1 MKEIVRVLFTGGGT
15 GGHFF
20 PIIAVARELRR
31 VAEEEQIINLEF
43 FYAGPDDFG
52 EENLEK
58 EDIFPIRII
67 SGKRR
72 RYASWQNFFD
82 IFKIGIGIL
91 QAFWKLFV
99 ITPDVIFSKGGY
111 GSIPILFVARL
122 YLIPVIIHESDAM
135 PGAVN
140 AWAAKFAK
148 RIAISF
154 STSAK
159 YFPDHKIALTGNP
172 IRKKLIGGNKK
183 DAKENLGIILDTI
196 PVIFFI
202 GGSQGAQK
210 INEAVIEKLPDYIV
224 RYEVLHQT
232 GKNNFEDTTLQTHSV
247 LENIEN
253 KDRYH
258 PIAFFDEQ
266 TLHDAYAACDLV
278 VARAG
283 SGMIFEI
290 ASVGKPAILIP
301 LKNSA
306 QNHQRENAYAYAKN
320 GAALVIE
327 EDNLT
332 PYLLFTEITTL
343 LKNKK
348 SLAEMA
354 QAAEKF
360 SRLDAAETIAREII
374 KLGLH

>member
-1 MKEIVRVLFTGGGT
+1 MRVLFTGGGT

-20 PIIAVARELRR
+20 PIIAVVRELRR
-31 VAEEEQIINLEF
+31 IAEEERILDLEF
-43 FYAGPDDFG
+43 YYAGPDDFG
-52 EENLEK
+52 EEDLEK
-58 EDIFPIRII
+58 EDIFPIRIV

-82 IFKIGIGIL
+82 LFKIGIGIL

-99 ITPDVIFSKGGY
+99 VLPDVIFSKGGY
-111 GSIPILFVARL
+111 GSIPILFVARI
-122 YLIPVIIHESDAM
+122 YQIPIIIHESDAV

-148 RIAISF
+148 RIAVSF
-154 STSAK
+154 AASAK

-172 IRKKLIGGNKK
+172 IRKKLIGGNRK
-183 DAKENLGIILDTI
+183 DAKDNLGIVSDTL

-202 GGSQGAQK
+202 GGSLGAQK
-210 INEAVIEKLPDYIV
+210 INEAVIEKLPEYIA
-224 RYEVLHQT
+224 RCEVLHQT
-232 GKNNFEDTTLQTHSV
+232 GRNNFDDTTLQAHAI

-258 PIAFFDEQ
+258 PIAFFDER
-266 TLHDAYAACDLV
+266 TLHDTYAACDLV
-278 VARAG
+278 IARAG
-283 SGMIFEI
+283 AGLIFEI
-290 ASVGKPAILIP
+290 ASVGKPSILIP

-332 PYLLFTEITTL
+332 PYLLFTEVTTL
-343 LKNKK
+343 LQNKK
-348 SLAEMA
+348 MLGEMA

-360 SRLDAAETIAREII
+360 SRLDAAEVIAREII